1 MSVKLTCKPGRAAPK
16 PSPGRKPCNLRGMSV
31 LVTGGAG
38 YIGSHVVR
46 LLHQRAES
54 VVVVDDLSSGL
65 VDRIGSSKLVKLNL
79 AAPDAT
85 EILAKTMREHGVKSV
100 IHLAAQK
107 QVGVSVKEPERYYEE
122 NIGGMANLLKAMRE
136 TGVDRLVFSSSAATY
151 GMPDVESVTEDA
163 NCQPINPYGE
173 TKLIGEWMSSNASRA
188 WGLRSANLRY
198 FNVAGA
204 GWPELAD
211 TAVMNLV
218 PIVFAALKAGKK
230 PVVFGD
236 DYPTEDGSCIRD
248 YVHVHDLAEAHLS
261 ALDYLE
267 RDERNFSTFNVGTGS
282 GSSVFEVLSEVK
294 RVSGIDFE
302 IDVQPRR
309 AGDPPSLCA
318 NVSRIEEELGWT
330 AKQGLPEIIESAWA
344 AIN

>member
-1 MSVKLTCKPGRAAPK
+1 
-16 PSPGRKPCNLRGMSV
+16 MSV

-54 VVVVDDLSSGL
+54 VVVVDELSSGL
-65 VDRIGSSKLVKLNL
+65 VGRIGSSKLVELNL

-85 EILAKTMREHGVKSV
+85 EILARTIREHGVKSV

-107 QVGVSVKEPERYYEE
+107 QVGVSVQEPERYYEE

-151 GMPDVESVTEDA
+151 GMPDVDSLTEDA
-163 NCQPINPYGE
+163 NCKPINPYGE
-173 TKLIGEWMSSNASRA
+173 TKLIGEWMCANASRA

-230 PVVFGD
+230 PAVFGD

-267 RDERNFSTFNVGTGS
+267 RDDRNFSTFNVGTGS
-282 GSSVFEVLSEVK
+282 GSSVFEVLSEIK

-302 IDVQPRR
+302 IDIQPRR

>member
-1 MSVKLTCKPGRAAPK
+1 
-16 PSPGRKPCNLRGMSV
+16 MSV

-46 LLHQRAES
+46 LLHERSES
-54 VVVVDDLSSGL
+54 VLVVDDMSSGL
-65 VDRIGSSKLVKLNL
+65 RERIGSSAFLQLDLSAPEAQQVLVK
-79 AAPDAT
+79 A
-85 EILAKTMREHGVKSV
+85 IKEHDVTSV
-100 IHLAAQK
+100 IHLAAKK
-107 QVGVSVKEPERYYEE
+107 QVGVSVQQPELYYEQ
-122 NIGGMANLLKAMRE
+122 NIGGMANLLAAMRE

-151 GMPDVESVTEDA
+151 GMPDVASVTEDQVC
-163 NCQPINPYGE
+163 NPINPYGE
-173 TKLIGEWMSSNASRA
+173 TKLIGEWMSANASRA
-188 WGLRSANLRY
+188 WGLRAANLRY

-218 PIVFAALKAGKK
+218 PIVFAAIKAGKA

-236 DYPTEDGSCIRD
+236 DYPTADGSCIRD
-248 YVHVHDLAEAHLS
+248 YVHVHDLAEAHIS

-267 RDERNFSTFNVGTGS
+267 RDVREFSTFNVGTGQ
-282 GSSVFEVLSEVK
+282 GSSVFEVLAEVK
-294 RVSGIDFE
+294 RASGVDFE
-302 IDVQPRR
+302 IDIQGRR

-318 NVSRIEEELGWT
+318 DVSRIESELGWK
-330 AKQGLPEIIESAWA
+330 AKRGLAEIVDSAWG

>member
-1 MSVKLTCKPGRAAPK
+1 
-16 PSPGRKPCNLRGMSV
+16 MSV

-46 LLHQRAES
+46 LLHERSES
-54 VVVVDDLSSGL
+54 VLVVDDMSSGL
-65 VDRIGSSKLVKLNL
+65 RERIGSSAFLQLEL
-79 AAPDAT
+79 ASAG
-85 EILAKTMREHGVKSV
+85 AKQALIQAIKDYGITSV

-107 QVGVSVKEPERYYEE
+107 QVGVSVQQPELYYEQ
-122 NIGGMANLLKAMRE
+122 NIGGMTNLLAAMRE

-151 GMPDVESVTEDA
+151 GMPDVSSVTEDQV
-163 NCQPINPYGE
+163 CSPINPYGE
-173 TKLIGEWMSSNASRA
+173 TKLIGEWMSANATRA
-188 WGLRSANLRY
+188 WGLRAANLRY

-218 PIVFAALKAGKK
+218 PIVFAAIKAGKA

-236 DYPTEDGSCIRD
+236 DYPTPDGSCIRD
-248 YVHVHDLAEAHLS
+248 YVHVHDLAEAHIS

-267 RDERNFSTFNVGTGS
+267 RDTRNFSTFNVGTGQ
-282 GSSVFEVLSEVK
+282 GSSVFEVLAEVK
-294 RVSGIDFE
+294 RASGVDFE
-302 IDVQPRR
+302 IDIQGRR

-318 NVSRIEEELGWT
+318 DVSRIESELGWK
-330 AKQGLPEIIESAWA
+330 AKRGLAEIVDSAWD
-344 AIN
+344 AIS

>member
-1 MSVKLTCKPGRAAPK
+1 
-16 PSPGRKPCNLRGMSV
+16 MSV

-46 LLHQRAES
+46 LLHQRSES
-54 VVVVDDLSSGL
+54 VLVVDDLDSGL
-65 VDRIGSSKLVKLNL
+65 IERIGTSQFLKLDL
-79 AAPDAT
+79 ASPN
-85 EILAKTMREHGVKSV
+85 AKEALVAAMREHGVTSV

-107 QVGVSVKEPERYYEE
+107 QVGVSVQQPEFYYQQ
-122 NIGGMANLLKAMRE
+122 NIGSMTNLLAAMRE
-136 TGVDRLVFSSSAATY
+136 AEVNRLVFSSSAATY
-151 GMPDVESVTEDA
+151 GMPDLASVNEDTA
-163 NCQPINPYGE
+163 CNPINPYGE
-173 TKLIGEWMSSNASRA
+173 TKLIGEWMSANAARA
-188 WGLRSANLRY
+188 WGLRVANLRY

-218 PIVFAALKAGKK
+218 PIVFAAIKANKA

-236 DYPTEDGSCIRD
+236 DYPTPDGSCIRD
-248 YVHVHDLAEAHLS
+248 YVHVHDLADAHLS
-261 ALDYLE
+261 AMDYLE
-267 RDERNFSTFNVGTGS
+267 RDDRKHSTFNVGTGS

-294 RVSGIDFE
+294 RVTGIDFK

-318 NVSRIEEELGWT
+318 DVSRIREEFGWS
-330 AKQGLPEIIESAWA
+330 AKRGLAEIIESAWS

>member
-1 MSVKLTCKPGRAAPK
+1 
-16 PSPGRKPCNLRGMSV
+16 MSV

-46 LLHQRAES
+46 LLHQRSES
-54 VVVVDDLSSGL
+54 VLVVDGLDSGL
-65 VDRIGSSKLVKLNL
+65 LGRIGTSQFLKLDL
-79 AAPDAT
+79 AAANAQ
-85 EILAKTMREHGVKSV
+85 EILTAAMLEHGVTAV

-107 QVGVSVKEPERYYEE
+107 QVGVSVQRPEFYYEQ
-122 NIGGMANLLKAMRE
+122 NIGGMTNLLSAMRE
-136 TGVDRLVFSSSAATY
+136 ASVERLVFSSSAATY
-151 GMPDVESVTEDA
+151 GMPDVDLVSEDTVC
-163 NCQPINPYGE
+163 NPINPYGE
-173 TKLIGEWMSSNASRA
+173 TKLIGEWMGANASRA
-188 WGLRSANLRY
+188 WGLRVANLRY

-218 PIVFAALKAGKK
+218 PIIFAALKAGKS

-236 DYPTEDGSCIRD
+236 DYPTADGSCIRD
-248 YVHVHDLAEAHLS
+248 YVHVHDLADAHLS

-267 RDERNFSTFNVGTGS
+267 RQDRKHSTFNVGTGS
-282 GSSVFEVLSEVK
+282 GSSVFEVLAEIK
-294 RVSGIDFE
+294 RVTNIDFE

-309 AGDPPSLCA
+309 AGDPPFLCA
-318 NVSRIEEELGWT
+318 DVSRIREELNWS
-330 AKQGLPEIIESAWA
+330 AKQGLSEIIESAWS